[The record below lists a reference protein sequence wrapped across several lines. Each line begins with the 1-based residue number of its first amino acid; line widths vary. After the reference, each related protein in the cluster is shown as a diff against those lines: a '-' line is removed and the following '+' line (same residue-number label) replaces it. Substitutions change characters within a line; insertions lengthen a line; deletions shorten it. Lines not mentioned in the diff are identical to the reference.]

1 MRKLLAVIFVCL
13 LALPLAAQMRTGNL
27 YGTVVDQDGVPLPGV
42 NITLTATGGA
52 PMTAVTSNDGVFR
65 FLSLPPSAN
74 YEIKA
79 ELAGFKTR
87 IEKVVRINI
96 GQNTNMTVVME
107 MGAIEEEVTV
117 IAATPTVT
125 PKRTEVSHS
134 IDRETMMALPS
145 ARDPWVVIQMVPS
158 ILMDRENIGGSD
170 SGQQSSFVSKG
181 ESTDSWVM
189 DGIQITDLS
198 SISSPTYFDFDIFE
212 EISVTTGMPD
222 VENRERAIVINM
234 VTRRGQ
240 NKFGFGGRFFMTDEA
255 WQAAGSGED
264 YETVKAVFS
273 EAKGYPPWAGSNIIT
288 NIKDFGFNM
297 GGPLVQDK
305 VWWWMSYG
313 VQDIATFVITGSK
326 DNTQLNNY
334 AGKLNFQLLP
344 DNRAEIFL
352 HLGDKKKQG
361 RDSSSSNPAGR
372 NQHGKYHF
380 GSPIFKIQDEH
391 MFGDN
396 LFLSARYGF
405 TDAGFGLWPAT
416 DEDMQYARWYDY
428 DNAIY
433 NDPFGNL
440 RYSSYF
446 FCGRPHQFGLLQG
459 IYYNDNLLGASHEV
473 KVGLEVNNNQ
483 RSYVGGRTGNFY
495 FYWNYYSPQIDVN
508 NDGVRDTPDD
518 WIRFNVGNN
527 DLIFEDGTDRY
538 AGYLQDIMTFGRL
551 TFNLQVRMDREI
563 DYRKEYITRSLYLED
578 VEGDWHDFYF
588 EETNYWMPDAFT
600 RNAIAGLMQDRT
612 SPEMSTPDEA
622 RAWTVSPRI
631 GMTYDLLGDGKTILK
646 AAFAMYP
653 GGPPSIGYYTLS
665 GVYPWMRFW
674 WSDQATGTD
683 IYGNPIAGNG
693 DWKIQPNELYW
704 STYGG
709 SRPLYPVFDAAGN
722 FIVSDADAKA
732 TENRMWGGFK
742 WDTPTSLTPNYN
754 HVDPNMKFTNDFDI
768 LIAIEREIFADF
780 GVGID
785 FTYRWNNNAQWSL
798 DYYPQYD
805 NAGVLTVFGERA
817 AAGTF
822 PTNMLGHK
830 RSQDD
835 YFQAGTVPGTVVADS
850 AGETSFNT
858 DQAAG
863 RPWYVLKNEPW
874 TQNTNYS
881 YRTNRPDYYTNYM
894 GVDIRWNKRYSNN
907 WMLTGSITLQTQKQF
922 YGDNGWLNPTNL
934 WSYDGDY
941 YTNSMGGGSGKLS
954 VPMFTRWMFK
964 IQGMY
969 SLPLGFDVSFS
980 LNGREGM
987 IIDQYFNLVDYRL
1000 PNPSDQSQ
1008 SIQMQTNTDQA
1019 RLGNVWVMNSKIQKR
1034 LRLGDTGSVWISCD
1048 IFNTLNNQVLNRQRP
1063 LDMGSYYI
1071 SYATPRYSPYSRS
1084 GEPNEVI
1091 NPLVLRFGVRFQF

>member
-1 MRKLLAVIFVCL
+1 MRKLLAFMFVCL

-27 YGTVVDQDGVPLPGV
+27 YGTVVDGDGVPLPGV
-42 NITLTATGGA
+42 NVTLTSTGGA
-52 PMTAVTSNDGVFR
+52 PMTATTSNEGVFR
-65 FLSLPPSAN
+65 FLSLPPSGN

-79 ELAGFKTR
+79 ELQGFKTK
-87 IEKVVRINI
+87 IEKVVRITI

-117 IAATPTVT
+117 IATTPTVT

-158 ILMDRENIGGSD
+158 VLMDRENIGGSD

-181 ESTDSWVM
+181 EGTDSWVM
-189 DGIQITDLS
+189 DGIQITDLTS
-198 SISSPTYFDFDIFE
+198 TSSPTYFDFDIFE

-222 VENRERAIVINM
+222 VENRERAIVVNM

-255 WQAAGSGED
+255 WQANPSGD
-264 YETVKAVFS
+264 DAMAVKEVFP
-273 EAKGYPPWAGSNIIT
+273 EPQYPAWAGTNIIK

-313 VQDIATFVITGSK
+313 VQNIQTFVITGSP

-361 RDSSSSNPAGR
+361 RSSSTYNPAGV

-396 LFLSARYGF
+396 LFVSARYGF
-405 TDAGFGLWPAT
+405 TDAGFGTWPGT
-416 DEDMQYARWYDY
+416 DEDMKYARWYDY

-433 NDPFGNL
+433 NDPWGNL
-440 RYSSYF
+440 RYSSYY

-459 IYYNDNLLGASHEV
+459 IYYNDNLLGGSHEV

-495 FYWNYYSPQIDVN
+495 FYHNYYSPQIDSN
-508 NDGVRDTPDD
+508 ADGSRTTAEMDN
-518 WIRFNVGNN
+518 WIRFNVSNN
-527 DLIFEDGTDRY
+527 DILFEDGTDRY
-538 AGYLQDIMTFGRL
+538 AGYVQDIITFGRL
-551 TFNLQVRMDREI
+551 TFNLQFRMDREI
-563 DYRKEYITRSLYLED
+563 DYRKEYVTRGLYLED
-578 VEGDWHDFYF
+578 VEGDWHDNYY
-588 EETNYWMPDAFT
+588 EETQYWLTPA
-600 RNAIAGLMQDRT
+600 AITGISNLMTDRT
-612 SPEMSTPDEA
+612 SPEMSTPDYA
-622 RAWTVSPRI
+622 RQWTVSPRI
-631 GMTYDLLGDGKTILK
+631 GMTYDLMGDGKTILK

-653 GGPPSIGYYTLS
+653 GGPPGVGYYTKS
-665 GVYPWMRFW
+665 GVYPWVRYW
-674 WSDQATGTD
+674 WADQATGTD
-683 IYGNPIAGNG
+683 MNGNPIAGNG
-693 DWKIQPNELYW
+693 DWKVQPEELYW

-709 SRPLYPVFDAAGN
+709 SRMIYPVYDANGN
-722 FIVSDADAKA
+722 FIVSDAAAKA
-732 TENRMWGGFK
+732 TRNRMWGGFQ
-742 WDTPTSLTPNYN
+742 WDTPNALTPNYAT
-754 HVDPNMKFTNDFDI
+754 VDPDMKFSNDFDI
-768 LIAIEREIFADF
+768 LIALEREIFADF

-785 FTYRWNNNAQWSL
+785 FTYRWNNNAQWSN

-805 NAGVLTVFGERA
+805 NDGVLTSFGEDA
-817 AAGTF
+817 LTGDF
-822 PTNMLGHK
+822 PTNMLDHV

-835 YFQAGTVPGTVVADS
+835 YEVGGVVPGTIPTGD
-850 AGETSFNT
+850 GSFST

-863 RPWYVLKNEPW
+863 RNWYVLKDEPW
-874 TQNTNYS
+874 TQDTDYS
-881 YRTNRPDYYTNYM
+881 FRTNRPDYYTNYM

-907 WMLTGSITLQTQKQF
+907 WMLSGSLTLQTQKQF
-922 YGDNGWLNPTNL
+922 YGDAGWLNPTNL

-964 IQGMY
+964 LQGMY
-969 SLPLGFDVSFS
+969 SLPLGIDVSFS
-980 LNGREGM
+980 LSGREGM
-987 IIDQYFNLVDYRL
+987 IIDQFIGMYDYDL
-1000 PNPSDQSQ
+1000 PHDDSYSANV
-1008 SIQMQTNTDQA
+1008 QMQVNSDQA
-1019 RLGNVWVMNSKIQKR
+1019 RLGNVWVMNSKVQKR
-1034 LRLGDTGSVWISCD
+1034 LVLGDTGSVWISCD
-1048 IFNTLNNQVLNRQRP
+1048 IFNTLNNQVLNRQRAN
-1063 LDMGSYYI
+1063 DMGNYYVHNGNYI
-1071 SYATPRYSPYSRS
+1071 AQSRT
-1084 GEPNEVI
+1084 GEPNEVV

>member
-1 MRKLLAVIFVCL
+1 MRKLLAVFFVCL
-13 LALPLAAQMRTGNL
+13 LAVPVAAQMRTGNL
-27 YGTVVDQDGVPLPGV
+27 YGTVVDSDGVPLPGV
-42 NITLTATGGA
+42 NVTLMATGGA
-52 PMTAVTSNDGVFR
+52 DMTAVTNNEGVFR

-74 YEIKA
+74 YSVKA
-79 ELAGFKTR
+79 ELEGFKTK
-87 IEKVVRINI
+87 IETVVRISL
-96 GQNTNMTVVME
+96 GQNTNLVVEME

-117 IAATPTVT
+117 IATTPTVT
-125 PKRTEVSHS
+125 PKRTEVSHT

-181 ESTDSWVM
+181 EGTDSWVM
-189 DGIQITDLS
+189 DGIQMTDMN

-255 WQAAGSGED
+255 WQMAGSGED
-264 YETVKAVFS
+264 YEAVKARFP
-273 EAKGYPPWAGSNIIT
+273 EPQYPSWAGSNIIK

-313 VQDIATFVITGSK
+313 VQDIHTFVITGSK
-326 DNTQLNNY
+326 DDTQLNNY
-334 AGKLNFQLLP
+334 AGKLNFQLFA
-344 DNRAEIFL
+344 DNRAEVFI

-361 RDSSSSNPAGR
+361 RDSTSTNPAGR
-372 NQHGKYHF
+372 SQHGKYHF

-405 TDAGFGLWPAT
+405 TDAGFGLWPST
-416 DEDMQYARWYDY
+416 DEEMKYAQWYDY

-433 NDPFGNL
+433 NDLDGNL
-440 RYSSYF
+440 RHSSYF
-446 FCGRPHQFGLLQG
+446 FSGRPHQFGLLQG
-459 IYYNDNLLGASHEV
+459 IYYNDNLFGASHEV

-483 RSYVGGRTGNFY
+483 RSYVGGRAGNFY
-495 FYWNYYSPQIDVN
+495 FYHNYYTPQIDVN
-508 NDGVRDTPDD
+508 LDGTRDIPTD

-527 DLIFEDGTDRY
+527 DLLFEDGTDRY

-551 TFNLQVRMDREI
+551 TFNLQVRMDRLVN
-563 DYRKEYITRSLYLED
+563 YRKEFITRSLYLED
-578 VEGDWHDFYF
+578 VEGDWHDNYY
-588 EETNYWMPDAFT
+588 EETVFWMPDAAT
-600 RNAIAGLMQDRT
+600 RNTISGLMADRT

-622 RAWTVSPRI
+622 RMWTISPRI
-631 GMTYDLLGDGKTILK
+631 GMTYDLFGDGKTILK

-653 GGPPSIGYYTLS
+653 GGPLGIGNYVKG

-674 WSDQATGTD
+674 WGDQAAG
-683 IYGNPIAGNG
+683 YGNG
-693 DWKIQPNELYW
+693 DEKVQLNELYW
-704 STYGG
+704 AEYKG
-709 SRPLYPVFDAAGN
+709 SRKIYRAFDDAGN
-722 FIVSDADAKA
+722 FVVTPAMAAREESL
-732 TENRMWGGFK
+732 MWGGFD
-742 WDTPTSLTPNYN
+742 WANPLSLTANN
-754 HVDPNMKFTNDFDI
+754 DTVDPNWKQSNDYDI
-768 LIAIEREIFADF
+768 LVALEREIFADF

-785 FTYRWNNNAQWSL
+785 FTYRWNERASWEVN
-798 DYYPQYD
+798 YYPQYD
-805 NAGVLTVFGERA
+805 SDGVLTTFGERA
-817 AAGTF
+817 LLD
-822 PTNMLGHK
+822 PSDSNYYPPELLDHK
-830 RSQDD
+830 RNQDD
-835 YFQAGTVPGTVVADS
+835 YMQAGVIPGTVVADS
-850 AGETSFNT
+850 SGETSFST

-863 RPWYVLKNEPW
+863 RPWYVLKDGPQRGY
-874 TQNTNYS
+874 TKYGFD
-881 YRTNRPDYYTNYM
+881 TNRPDYYTNYM

-907 WMLTGSITLQTQKQF
+907 WMLSGSITLQTQKQF
-922 YGDNGWLNPTNL
+922 YGDLGWNNPTNL

-964 IQGMY
+964 VQGMY
-969 SLPLGFDVSFS
+969 SFPLGIDASFS
-980 LNGREGM
+980 LSGREGM
-987 IIDQYFNLVDYRL
+987 IIDQFFDIYDYDL
-1000 PNPSDQSQ
+1000 PNSRSQSS
-1008 SIQMQTNTDQA
+1008 SIQMQTNSDQA
-1019 RLGNVWVMNSKIQKR
+1019 RLGNVWVMNAKVQKR
-1034 LRLGDTGSVWISCD
+1034 IRLGDVGSVWISCD
-1048 IFNTLNNQVLNRQRP
+1048 IFNTLNNQVMNRQRP
-1063 LDMGSYYI
+1063 ADMGNYYI

-1084 GEPNEVI
+1084 SEPNEVV